1 MRPDED
7 KGRESKITVIANGN
21 MESEG
26 KLKSLSIQ
34 FVVRVVGNPNNI
46 LVT

>member
-21 MESEG
+21 MEVEG
-26 KLKSLSIQ
+26 RFKSPSIQ
-34 FVVRVVGNPNNI
+34 FVMRVSWQP
-46 LVT
+46 